1 MAIGHTPRLNDEDW
15 QVAGDSFVAW
25 IGTTEFF
32 EIRPDPV
39 TGDFHLT
46 LNDTGTAQTTRL
58 GSYGYA
64 RDAMKAA
71 KVHLGDN

>member
-1 MAIGHTPRLNDEDW
+1 MAIAHTPRLDDKDW
-15 QVAGDSFVAW
+15 QVAGDAFVAW
-25 IGTTEFF
+25 ITELEFF

-46 LNDTGTAQTTRL
+46 LNNTGTAQVTPL
-58 GSYGYA
+58 GTHGYA